1 MLYIRVELNYCPD
14 KRKAMET
21 MTTHPQIGMH
31 KLAVTLALLC
41 GALAQTPALAQNG
54 VYLCTNANGGRELT
68 DSYKPGCKTLN
79 LPGLI
84 PAPQQASP
92 RRASA
97 PRAPAMPVSTPGDFP
112 KVDNAQ
118 QRARDNDRREILN
131 EELRA
136 EEKKLADARKEFN
149 GGEPERLGG
158 EKNYAKYQERVELM
172 RDSLSR
178 IEKNVEALRREI
190 ANIK

>member
-1 MLYIRVELNYCPD
+1 
-14 KRKAMET
+14 MET
-21 MTTHPQIGMH
+21 MTTKPQIRMP

-41 GALAQTPALAQNG
+41 AAFAQAPAQAQNG

-79 LPGLI
+79 LPGSI
-84 PAPQQASP
+84 PAPQSRE

-97 PRAPAMPVSTPGDFP
+97 APRAPLATPLDFP

-118 QRARDNDRREILN
+118 QKARDNDRREILS
-131 EELRA
+131 EELRM
-136 EEKKLADARKEFN
+136 EEKKLAEARRDFN
-149 GGEPERLGG
+149 GGEPERQGN
-158 EKNYAKYQERVELM
+158 ERNYAKYQERVELM
-172 RDSLSR
+172 RDSISR
-178 IEKNVEALRREI
+178 TEKNIDALKREI